1 VISDKVREEGFEVFK
16 KGLVR
21 RLSQTHFVAKAP
33 TAEAWQ
39 LVELKHGKWV
49 CDCQASEEWC
59 VHLYA
64 ALLHRSTSKL
74 QQEPLDEEHLKCRH
88 CGSPDIV
95 RCGFRYNAHGIARR
109 YRCNDCQRK
118 FSIPHI
124 QTDMGARPL
133 ELVWLLNEI
142 GMLTSKL
149 TDLLT
154 EVNDKME
161 LAKDFTE
168 NLPSNGSSIHG
179 SESDEWHKPGP

>member
-1 VISDKVREEGFEVFK
+1 MIADEVRKEGFETFK

-21 RLSQTHFVAKAP
+21 RLSSNHFVAK
-33 TAEAWQ
+33 TASAVGWQ
-39 LVELKHGKWV
+39 IVEIKQGKWT
-49 CDCQASEEWC
+49 CDCGAGDEWC

-64 ALLHRSTSKL
+64 AYLHRTTSKI
-74 QQEPLDEEHLKCRH
+74 QPEPLDEEHLKCRY
-88 CGSPDIV
+88 CGSPDV
-95 RCGFRYNAHGIARR
+95 ARCGFRYNAHGIARR

-124 QTDMGARPL
+124 QTNMGTRPL

-154 EVNDKME
+154 EVNDRME
-161 LAKDFTE
+161 LAKHFTE

-179 SESDEWHKPGP
+179 SESDE